1 LFFYRLV
8 SGIRLKTFSKSDS
21 MNYIVC
27 KESAT
32 GTKYETITSD
42 KDKVLDILT
51 KALTTLKDGEKIS
64 VEIKN
69 K

>member
-1 LFFYRLV
+1 
-8 SGIRLKTFSKSDS
+8 

-64 VEIKN
+64 VKIKN

>member
-1 LFFYRLV
+1 
-8 SGIRLKTFSKSDS
+8 

-27 KESAT
+27 KESIT
-32 GTKYETITSD
+32 GTKYETITPD
-42 KDKVLDILT
+42 KDKVLNILT
-51 KALTTLKDGEKIS
+51 TALTTLKHGEKIS

>member
-1 LFFYRLV
+1 
-8 SGIRLKTFSKSDS
+8 
-21 MNYIVC
+21 MNYIIS

-32 GTKYETITSD
+32 GTKYETITPD
-42 KDKVLDILT
+42 KDKVLNILT
-51 KALTTLKDGEKIS
+51 NALTTLKDGEKIS